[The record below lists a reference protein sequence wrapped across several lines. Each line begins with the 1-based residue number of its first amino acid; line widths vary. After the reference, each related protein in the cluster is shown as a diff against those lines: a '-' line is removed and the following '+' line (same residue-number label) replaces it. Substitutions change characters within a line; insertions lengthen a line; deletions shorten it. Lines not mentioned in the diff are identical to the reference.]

1 MIHNYSL
8 IIIKYKNKYLLYDD
22 QRWKCKLF
30 INYKTV
36 NKDNDQH
43 LINFISKDLEINNSL
58 ISCKYITSKIQRKY
72 SISHNEYRT
81 YNHSLYL
88 VTLSSLPTIMKNN
101 DFIIKNKLY
110 YWMTMNEMLNDK
122 NIKEKNLEVVEFVKN
137 TI

>member
-1 MIHNYSL
+1 M
-8 IIIKYKNKYLLYDD
+8 
-22 QRWKCKLF
+22 
-30 INYKTV
+30 
-36 NKDNDQH
+36 
-43 LINFISKDLEINNSL
+43 